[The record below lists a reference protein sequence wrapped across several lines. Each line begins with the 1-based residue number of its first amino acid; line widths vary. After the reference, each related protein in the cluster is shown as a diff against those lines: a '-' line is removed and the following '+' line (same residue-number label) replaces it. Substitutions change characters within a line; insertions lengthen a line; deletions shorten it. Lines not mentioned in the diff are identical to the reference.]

1 MKKKSVDATQIHDK
15 VLQLLYQTID
25 EFNQQHENVCIEK
38 APNTALLSCASG
50 LDSLMLVNFIVAA
63 EQKIE
68 EEFEVAI
75 SAIANERALSQK
87 SSPLRNV
94 STLAEFISS
103 ILAEQ
108 LK

>member
-1 MKKKSVDATQIHDK
+1 MKKSVDATQIHGK
-15 VLQLLYQTID
+15 VLEILYQTID
-25 EFNQQHENVCIEK
+25 EFNQQHEGVRIQK
-38 APNTALLSCASG
+38 TPNTALLGCSSG

-68 EEFEVAI
+68 EDFEIPI

-94 STLAEFISS
+94 STLADFISS